1 MAPWDEVDSIKNGAP
16 KALCVWGI
24 VHYED
29 MFGGKH
35 YTKFGQIL
43 TWQLDGKTVF
53 GYYIVG
59 QNDGD

>member
-1 MAPWDEVDSIKNGAP
+1 VVSHPFRKEREKDGAP
-16 KALCVWGI
+16 GVWGI

-35 YTKFGQIL
+35 FTKFGQIL
-43 TWQLDGKTVF
+43 TWQLDGKTVM
-53 GYYIVG
+53 GYYIAG